1 MVRTPVACGA
11 SSQATDTTMQ
21 NTNTVQDPNSPITLR
36 TRKFITNRLLQR
48 RQMVLDVIHPA
59 RPNVSRNELQ
69 EKLGE
74 MYKAPKEQCF
84 VFGMRTHYGGGRST
98 GFALIYDSPESLK
111 LESKFRLVRVRTSL
125 TIVLIQNGI
134 EPKIEKP
141 SRKLRKERKKYV
153 LLVLKRTHTNHLQPC
168 QEGPRHQEDQGH
180 RVQEEVMM
188 YTPSWISSAWAAPVL
203 QPTSPLLCIFFH
215 TLIPSGIE
223 KAGF

>member
-1 MVRTPVACGA
+1 
-11 SSQATDTTMQ
+11 
-21 NTNTVQDPNSPITLR
+21 
-36 TRKFITNRLLQR
+36 
-48 RQMVLDVIHPA
+48 MVLDVIHPA
-59 RPNVSRNELQ
+59 RPNVSRSELQ

-153 LLVLKRTHTNHLQPC
+153 SSRSVLGSDTNTLQPC
-168 QEGPRHQEDQGH
+168 QEGPWHQEEQGWL
-180 RVQEEVMM
+180 RQEEVNCFEL
-188 YTPSWISSAWAAPVL
+188 PCHISGALWHICSASLRCVGSNWILHVHVP
-203 QPTSPLLCIFFH
+203 
-215 TLIPSGIE
+215 
-223 KAGF
+223 